1 MAEVTVLLRRWKEGD
16 EQALTELTPIVYAEL
31 RRLARSMIA
40 KEGQST
46 LQGTAL
52 VHEVYMR
59 LAGGSHHPDLQDR
72 AHFFSVAAR
81 VMRRVLVDRARK
93 RQASK
98 RGGADS
104 VHVPMENADFEMDTS
119 ALGGAL
125 GGGHDLDW
133 AALDEALDQ
142 LAKMDPRRAKVV
154 EMRFFGGFSDKEIAD
169 LLDVSEPTIRRDW
182 VVARTWLFRRMT
194 TA

>member
-16 EQALTELTPIVYAEL
+16 DQALTELTPIVYAEL
-31 RRLARSMIA
+31 RRLARSLLA

-59 LAGGSHHPDLQDR
+59 LAGGSNPDLQDR

-93 RQASK
+93 RQAGK
-98 RGGADS
+98 RGGSDS
-104 VHVPMENADFEMDTS
+104 VHVPMENADFEIDTS
-119 ALGGAL
+119 ALGQA
-125 GGGHDLDW
+125 DLDW
-133 AALDEALDQ
+133 GILDQALDQ
-142 LAKMDPRRAKVV
+142 LSQMDPRRAKVV
-154 EMRFFGGFSDKEIAD
+154 EMRFFGGFSDKEIAEV
-169 LLDVSEPTIRRDW
+169 LGVSEPTIRRDW

-194 TA
+194 AA

>member
-1 MAEVTVLLRRWKEGD
+1 MAEVTVLLKRWSEGD
-16 EQALTELTPIVYAEL
+16 EQALSELTPIVYAEL
-31 RRLARSMIA
+31 RRLARSLLA

-59 LAGGSHHPDLQDR
+59 LAGGSSPNLQDR
-72 AHFFSVAAR
+72 SHFFSVAAR

-93 RQASK
+93 RHAGK
-98 RGGADS
+98 RGGSES
-104 VHVPMENADFEMDTS
+104 VHVPMENAEYESES
-119 ALGGAL
+119 AAL
-125 GGGHDLDW
+125 VSVQQDLDW
-133 AALDEALDQ
+133 GSLDEALEQ
-142 LAKMDPRRAKVV
+142 LARMDPRRAKVV
-154 EMRFFGGFSDKEIAD
+154 EMRFFGGFSDKEIAEM
-169 LLDVSEPTIRRDW
+169 LQVSEPTIRRDW

>member
-1 MAEVTVLLRRWKEGD
+1 MAEVTVLLKRWSEGD
-16 EQALTELTPIVYAEL
+16 EQALSELTPIVYAEL
-31 RRLARSMIA
+31 RRLARSLLA

-59 LAGGSHHPDLQDR
+59 LAGGSSPNLQDR
-72 AHFFSVAAR
+72 SHFFSVAAR

-93 RQASK
+93 RHAGT
-98 RGGADS
+98 RGGSES
-104 VHVPMENADFEMDTS
+104 VHVPMENAEYESES
-119 ALGGAL
+119 AAL
-125 GGGHDLDW
+125 VSVQQDLDW
-133 AALDEALDQ
+133 GSLDEALEQ
-142 LAKMDPRRAKVV
+142 LARMDPRRAKVV
-154 EMRFFGGFSDKEIAD
+154 EMRFFGGFSDKEIAEM
-169 LLDVSEPTIRRDW
+169 LQVSEPTIRRDW

>member
-1 MAEVTVLLRRWKEGD
+1 MAEVTVLLRRWSDGD

-31 RRLARSMIA
+31 RRLARTLLA

-59 LAGGSHHPDLQDR
+59 LAGGSSPDLLDR
-72 AHFFSVAAR
+72 THFFSVAAR

-93 RQASK
+93 RQAEK
-98 RGGADS
+98 RGGPIA
-104 VHVPMENADFEMDTS
+104 VHVPMEQADFE
-119 ALGGAL
+119 AEA
-125 GGGHDLDW
+125 DLDW
-133 AALDEALDQ
+133 GSLDQ
-142 LAKMDPRRAKVV
+142 ALEQLSQMDPRRAKVV
-154 EMRFFGGFSDKEIAD
+154 EMRFFGGFSDKEIAAM
-169 LLDVSEPTIRRDW
+169 LHVSEPTVRRDW

-194 TA
+194 TS

>member
-31 RRLARSMIA
+31 RRLARSLLA

-59 LAGGSHHPDLQDR
+59 LAGGANPDLQDR

-93 RQASK
+93 RQAGK
-98 RGGADS
+98 RGGAES
-104 VHVPMENADFEMDTS
+104 VHVPMENADFEIDTS
-119 ALGGAL
+119 AFGQ
-125 GGGHDLDW
+125 DLDW
-133 AALDEALDQ
+133 GILDQALDQ
-142 LAKMDPRRAKVV
+142 LAQMDPRRAKVV
-154 EMRFFGGFSDKEIAD
+154 EMRFFGGFSDKEIAEM
-169 LLDVSEPTIRRDW
+169 LDVSEPTIRRDW

-194 TA
+194 AA

>member
-1 MAEVTVLLRRWKEGD
+1 MAEVTVLLRRWSEGD

-31 RRLARSMIA
+31 RRLARTLLA

-59 LAGGSHHPDLQDR
+59 LAGGSSPDLQDR
-72 AHFFSVAAR
+72 THFFSVAAR

-93 RQASK
+93 RQAGK
-98 RGGADS
+98 RGGPES
-104 VHVPMENADFEMDTS
+104 VRVPMENADFEFDPT
-119 ALGGAL
+119 AFGQEF
-125 GGGHDLDW
+125 DW
-133 AALDEALDQ
+133 GSLDEAMEQ
-142 LAKMDPRRAKVV
+142 LAQMDPRRAKVV
-154 EMRFFGGFSDKEIAD
+154 EMRFFGGFTDKEIAGM
-169 LLDVSEPTIRRDW
+169 LNVSEPTIRRDW

-194 TA
+194 AA